1 MDTLTVDTKDHRGR
15 RYALVIVD
23 DYTRMTWVYLMKSKA
38 ETLSF
43 IKKFDL
49 EVATRHNLSI
59 GTIRSDN
66 GSEFKNKLTIAWT
79 AQRHITIEYSPVYT
93 PELNG
98 AAERMMRTLMNTTRA
113 KLFHSQLPKA
123 FWSAALL
130 STAHVRNMV
139 GPAASYFHATVL
151 EQYYRPSDTQ
161 FTHPSVTVTND
172 GTNITYDGHI
182 KFDQNDV
189 DLMRGAR
196 TAFLDD
202 IEDVMLRDLEVITI
216 PACLTMLDREPKHYR
231 HAMRGRDADIWK
243 ASMEEEMKSHYD
255 CGTFKLVSRS
265 ECKVKPIPLQWVY
278 KVKPDEFG
286 NPDRAKS
293 RLVARGDRCAEGVH
307 YTETFAPVVHF
318 TSART
323 FLSTCCQNGWEIHQ
337 MDVNTAFVNSDL
349 DRDNVFFNLPD
360 VVTKLTEW
368 LLAQGFVQCKKDSC
382 VFKYDKNGS
391 VIRLIVYV
399 DDLAFAGNDPAL
411 IASFKKQLSDEK
423 TGFSMKDLGTLRYF
437 LGMHVEQDLKAGTLK
452 LHQRQYIED
461 MIKRYSKW
469 TKDLKPK
476 LTAVLFIKA
485 QMDVNTAFVNSD
497 LDRDNVF
504 FNLPDGY
511 KVFDDDGKDI
521 SDGYLLHAKRALYG
535 LPQSPRLWNA
545 RLTEWLLAQGF
556 VQCKKDSCVFKYDK
570 NGSVIRLIV
579 YVDDLAFAG
588 NDPALIASFKKQLSD
603 EKTPET

>member
-1 MDTLTVDTKDHRGR
+1 
-15 RYALVIVD
+15 
-23 DYTRMTWVYLMKSKA
+23 
-38 ETLSF
+38 
-43 IKKFDL
+43 
-49 EVATRHNLSI
+49 
-59 GTIRSDN
+59 
-66 GSEFKNKLTIAWT
+66 
-79 AQRHITIEYSPVYT
+79 
-93 PELNG
+93 
-98 AAERMMRTLMNTTRA
+98 
-113 KLFHSQLPKA
+113 
-123 FWSAALL
+123 
-130 STAHVRNMV
+130 
-139 GPAASYFHATVL
+139 
-151 EQYYRPSDTQ
+151 
-161 FTHPSVTVTND
+161 
-172 GTNITYDGHI
+172 
-182 KFDQNDV
+182 
-189 DLMRGAR
+189 
-196 TAFLDD
+196 
-202 IEDVMLRDLEVITI
+202 
-216 PACLTMLDREPKHYR
+216 
-231 HAMRGRDADIWK
+231 MRGRDADIWK

-360 VVTKLTEW
+360 
-368 LLAQGFVQCKKDSC
+368 
-382 VFKYDKNGS
+382 
-391 VIRLIVYV
+391 
-399 DDLAFAGNDPAL
+399 
-411 IASFKKQLSDEK
+411 
-423 TGFSMKDLGTLRYF
+423 
-437 LGMHVEQDLKAGTLK
+437 
-452 LHQRQYIED
+452 
-461 MIKRYSKW
+461 
-469 TKDLKPK
+469 
-476 LTAVLFIKA
+476 
-485 QMDVNTAFVNSD
+485 
-497 LDRDNVF
+497 
-504 FNLPDGY
+504 GY

-588 NDPALIASFKKQLSD
+588 NDPELITSFKKQLSD
-603 EKTPET
+603 EKTGFSMKDLGTLRYFLGMHVEQDLKAGTLKLHQRQYVEDMIKRYSKWTDGMKPKSTPADPEVTLSKADCPHPEEDPDSKYEWRPHYRSVVGSLLYAQCGSRADISAAVSKLSQFLENPGPKHWEAALHCLAYLKGTPDLGVQYTRTYDQTWANRLTMFVDATWADCLDTRRSTTGFVGMLNGGPVCWKSQKQPIVAQSSCEAEFIAACKGANEVCFLRDLLGEWGYEQGVTRMYEDNTAAKQLAHNPGALRDRSKHFELRWFKLQELVKGAIVTLKYIGTKEQVADALTKNLSKTLFLRLRDFLMGITRFDHSRYD